1 MDICESIYCSD
12 VSQAKQV
19 SKTSKTA
26 NGLAIFTMPVDS
38 FILSVVILV
47 EFSYDTKV
55 VTFL

>member
-19 SKTSKTA
+19 SKTA

-38 FILSVVILV
+38 FIVSVVILV